1 MAESLLAAEVPFSC
15 LNGCGPIR
23 KLNLRKLFPSREGQ
37 YGLSAGVMVP
47 IPRLWSVSGLTNH
60 PATG

>member
-15 LNGCGPIR
+15 LNGCVSNQ

-47 IPRLWSVSGLTNH
+47 IPRLWSVSG
-60 PATG
+60 